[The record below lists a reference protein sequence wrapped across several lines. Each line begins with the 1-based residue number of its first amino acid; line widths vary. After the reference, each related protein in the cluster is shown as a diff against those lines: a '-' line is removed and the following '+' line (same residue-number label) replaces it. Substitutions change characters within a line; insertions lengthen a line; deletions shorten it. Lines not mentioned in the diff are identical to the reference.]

1 MFEFLRNYAHDIMC
15 WSWAI
20 GICGLLFT
28 VMMLVD
34 YAWNV
39 AYQRGFKSGIEYAS
53 QVDES
58 LGDREHYYS

>member
-1 MFEFLRNYAHDIMC
+1 MEFFRTYAHDIMC

-58 LGDREHYYS
+58 LGDGEHYYS

>member
-1 MFEFLRNYAHDIMC
+1 MC

-58 LGDREHYYS
+58 LGDGEHYYS